1 MRTRPIIGLITV
13 ECFRKHTSETICGII
28 KQAFHADCNVVILS
42 AKNNFLG
49 KVTKH
54 NYHEADLYELVKSS
68 HFDGFIYDRN
78 FIYNDEIV
86 RKLDR
91 LLKQTQKPVML
102 LDGVEHPYFENTISH
117 DSESFERLIEHLIT
131 IHGYKKIYCLT
142 GIKGLP
148 QAEERLQAYFNVM
161 KRHNLYYDETY
172 YSYGDFWRDA
182 PVQYAQKIIKG
193 ELSKPDAIVC
203 ANDFMADTL
212 IDTLQKNGL
221 SVPEQIAVTGFDG
234 YLDVNRSH
242 VTLTSFKKNYFQLG
256 AEAFRRLYGIIT
268 GRQCKRIKNNH
279 DGFIIGKSCG
289 CMISQ
294 ELCLEST
301 RELSRINAIEEIF
314 LHSDFLFSTLHTT
327 SLNELIHT
335 ICQNMHLIHHWKR
348 FKIFLSDSFTVQ
360 LRDDYNEK
368 IQGKSDAY
376 REFLHCEVGKNGV
389 SEPDNVISADE
400 LPAFLS
406 KGKAYPTAYYLS
418 ALHINDEH
426 YGIAALSFG
435 KKPLCYR
442 PYYITFISYIC
453 AALEH
458 LLKQRKT
465 EQILHQLANGNQQNV
480 ENPRLYSQLSQIREE
495 MLCKP
500 GYDWS
505 VSEICQLVNVS
516 RSYLQRMY
524 KKYFGRSIFE
534 ELIHARLNEAKKLL
548 TETNTSITK
557 IAELCGYA
565 SYSHFANQFK
575 AEENMTPS
583 QYREQK
589 QKPKAKK

>member
-1 MRTRPIIGLITV
+1 MRLRPTIGLITA
-13 ECFRKHTSETICGII
+13 ECFRTHTSETICGII
-28 KQAFHADCNVVILS
+28 TQAFCADCNVVILS

-49 KVTKH
+49 EVTKH
-54 NYHEADLYELVKSS
+54 NYHEANLYELVKSS

-117 DSESFERLIEHLIT
+117 DPEAFERLIEHMIT
-131 IHGYKKIYCLT
+131 IHGHRKIYCLT

-161 KRHNLYYDETY
+161 KRHKLYYDETY

-182 PVQYAQKIIKG
+182 PVMYAQRIIKG

-203 ANDFMADTL
+203 ANDIMADTL

-221 SVPEQIAVTGFDG
+221 RVPEQIAVTGFDG
-234 YLDVNRSH
+234 YLDINRSH
-242 VTLTSFKKNYFQLG
+242 ISLTSFKKSYFQLG

-268 GRQCKRIKNNH
+268 GKKCKRIQNDS
-279 DGFIIGKSCG
+279 DGILIGRSCG
-289 CMISQ
+289 CIPAQ
-294 ELCLEST
+294 EYSSEST
-301 RELSRINAIEEIF
+301 RKAMQINAVEEEF
-314 LHSDFLFSTLHTT
+314 LHSDFLFSTLHTN
-327 SLNELIHT
+327 SLKELIDV
-335 ICQNMHLIHHWKR
+335 IDRNMHLIHRRKR
-348 FKIFLSDSFTVQ
+348 FRMFLSESFIAQ
-360 LRDDYNEK
+360 LQGEDAEK
-368 IQGKSDAY
+368 IKSKPDAY
-376 REFLHCEVGKNGV
+376 REFLHCEVGKNGL
-389 SEPDNVISADE
+389 SEPDTAISADE
-400 LPAFLS
+400 FPAFLS
-406 KGKAYPTAYYLS
+406 NGSSYPTAYYLS

-435 KKPLCYR
+435 KKPFCYR
-442 PYYITFISYIC
+442 PYYTTFVSYIC
-453 AALEH
+453 AALEQ

-465 EQILHQLANGNQQNV
+465 EQMLHQLINKNQQNV

-495 MLCKP
+495 MLRKP

-505 VSEICQLVNVS
+505 ISEICQRVNVS

-524 KKYFGRSIFE
+524 KSYFGRSIFE
-534 ELIHARLNEAKKLL
+534 ELIHARVNEAKKLL

-589 QKPKAKK
+589 QKTKVMK